1 VEVMFKMNWIFK
13 YWKSTRNQINC
24 ESMLV
29 GTLVSGIGLSRALS
43 TLQNTACTNRLAVVW
58 GGMKTVT
65 PG

>member
-1 VEVMFKMNWIFK
+1 MFKMNWIFK
-13 YWKSTRNQINC
+13 YWKSTHNQSNC

-29 GTLVSGIGLSRALS
+29 VTLVVSGIGLSRALS

-65 PG
+65 KG